1 VARGPFSDGLLAPLD
16 AARSAALR
24 RAGPW
29 LGPFFADRDRRVLWL
44 GLSSV
49 AVAFVA
55 TGAAPLW
62 LLLLGPL
69 LLGVPH
75 LLSDVRYLVVRPGL
89 HRDGWLMVGLGAPLL
104 AVTLGA
110 NPAVGVL
117 AAVPAVLSAPRS
129 RRRAP
134 ALAVAGAL
142 AVAAWANADGFQLI
156 FVHAHNLVALA
167 LWFFLRSRPASH
179 AWVPLAA
186 LAGSGLALAGALDP
200 LVTRFGGWSAPATG
214 LDFGEL
220 VVSHAD
226 GLEPTLA
233 ARAVLSFCFL
243 QSVHYA
249 VWLRLIPE
257 DARPRRA
264 PRPFAAS
271 WRALVH
277 DFGAP
282 ALAAVAALAVGLAA
296 WGLLAPGPARD
307 GYLRLA
313 TFHGYL
319 ELAVAAR
326 WLSQGRLA

>member
-1 VARGPFSDGLLAPLD
+1 
-16 AARSAALR
+16 
-24 RAGPW
+24 
-29 LGPFFADRDRRVLWL
+29 
-44 GLSSV
+44 
-49 AVAFVA
+49 
-55 TGAAPLW
+55 
-62 LLLLGPL
+62 
-69 LLGVPH
+69 
-75 LLSDVRYLVVRPGL
+75 VRYLVVKPGL
-89 HRDGWLMVGLGAPLL
+89 HRDGWWMVGVAAPLL

-110 NPAVGVL
+110 SPSVGVL

-134 ALAVAGAL
+134 ALAVAGVL
-142 AVAAWANADGFQLI
+142 AAAAWASAHRFQLV

-167 LWFFLRSRPASH
+167 LWLFLRPRPASH
-179 AWVPLAA
+179 AWVPLLA
-186 LAGSGLALAGALDP
+186 LAGSALVLAGALDP
-200 LVTRFGGWSAPATG
+200 LVTRLGGWSAPATG

-220 VVSHAD
+220 VVTHAD

-264 PRPFAAS
+264 PRTFVAS

-282 ALAAVAALAVGLAA
+282 ALFAVAGLALALVA
-296 WGLLAPGPARD
+296 WGLRAPGPARD